1 MPRATLKLDDVT
13 ERIRQARG
21 NIAAVAQQLHI
32 GRQTLYRYI
41 EAHPS
46 LQPVILEARETMK
59 DMAES
64 VLYSKVLAGEPWAVC
79 FFLKTQAK
87 DRGYVEMTGKDG
99 ESLSITTRVVR
110 KASDEANA

>member
-1 MPRATLKLDDVT
+1 MPKPTLNLDDVA

-46 LQPVILEARETMK
+46 LQPVILEARN
-59 DMAES
+59 
-64 VLYSKVLAGEPWAVC
+64 
-79 FFLKTQAK
+79 
-87 DRGYVEMTGKDG
+87 
-99 ESLSITTRVVR
+99 
-110 KASDEANA
+110 DEGHG